1 MSTLSGRSLLDVEMG
16 TLLQDRRQEGGA
28 AGGLWNLDRPPTPS
42 AALDP
47 ARDARVF
54 AERLA
59 GLVEGGIDLI
69 ATMSDPSEVRAAVG
83 AAAQVG
89 ADCGCGPAVIEQI
102 MNSPRTPRDRRGP
115 RLRLLRL
122 TPAHRGDARRAGTPV

>member
-69 ATMSDPSEVRAAVG
+69 ATMSDPSEVRAA
-83 AAAQVG
+83 AQVG
-89 ADCGCGPAVIEQI
+89 ADCGCGPAEMKQI
-102 MNSPRTPRDRRGP
+102 MTSPRTPRTPRDRRGP